1 MEYFEKTIFQKEK
14 LSERKYFSSQIYKKH
29 NFMNKFMND
38 VRLVALSS
46 NKNGYSE
53 VSSYLVSFFAKRI
66 DFSIENYADYISGNG
81 KDGVFVKNVGIMIEL
96 MFFYYKVHP
105 TISSSNK
112 IAKSLLCLIEFMEKN
127 DNLLI
132 YTPEIKHLVTSSIRQ
147 FTFDQ
152 NKNGKRKGY
161 ISIER
166 LNVILSTSEFG
177 SYFRLPQQYFV
188 ELVDSSIKLNY
199 FETIS
204 LLYYFKNH
212 AEYSDVKHKVMA
224 ATMER
229 FSTLNSLEN
238 DSELVHLILDLSTCP
253 YISLEHRKQVMSILY
268 NGIEN
273 HPSPTEQELL
283 DYIDATQGVYW
294 FVNWT
299 NLNIKQL
306 IERNELKSQY

>member
-1 MEYFEKTIFQKEK
+1 LI
-14 LSERKYFSSQIYKKH
+14 
-29 NFMNKFMND
+29 
-38 VRLVALSS
+38 
-46 NKNGYSE
+46 
-53 VSSYLVSFFAKRI
+53 
-66 DFSIENYADYISGNG
+66 
-81 KDGVFVKNVGIMIEL
+81 
-96 MFFYYKVHP
+96 
-105 TISSSNK
+105 
-112 IAKSLLCLIEFMEKN
+112 CLIEFMEEN
-127 DNLLI
+127 ECLLV
-132 YTPEIKHLVTSSIRQ
+132 YTPKIKDLVTKTIRN

-188 ELVDSSIKLNY
+188 ELIENNIGLNY
-199 FETIS
+199 FEIVS

-212 AEYSDVKHKVMA
+212 EEYSDVKSKIISE
-224 ATMER
+224 TMGR
-229 FSTLNSLEN
+229 FSTLDSLEN

-268 NGIEN
+268 DGIKN
-273 HPSPTEQELL
+273 HPNPTEQELS
-283 DYIDATQGVYW
+283 DYIDATKGIYW

>member
-1 MEYFEKTIFQKEK
+1 
-14 LSERKYFSSQIYKKH
+14 
-29 NFMNKFMND
+29 MNKFMND

-53 VSSYLVSFFAKRI
+53 ISSYLVSFFAKRI
-66 DFSIENYADYISGNG
+66 DLSIENYSGYISNNG
-81 KDGVFVKNVGIMIEL
+81 KDGIFVRNIEIMVEL

-112 IAKSLLCLIEFMEKN
+112 IAKSLICLIEFMEENKC
-127 DNLLI
+127 LLV
-132 YTPEIKHLVTSSIRQ
+132 YTPKIKDLVTKTIRN

-188 ELVDSSIKLNY
+188 ELIENNIELNY
-199 FETIS
+199 FEIVS

-212 AEYSDVKHKVMA
+212 EEYSDVKSKIISE
-224 ATMER
+224 TMGR
-229 FSTLNSLEN
+229 FSTLDSLEN

-268 NGIEN
+268 DGIKN
-273 HPSPTEQELL
+273 HPNPTEQELS
-283 DYIDATQGVYW
+283 DYIDATQGIYW